1 MTQLTN
7 RKIVKLFKIDCVRAH
22 QFWRIVMNGKV
33 FFLASM
39 STVLCAAMALSV
51 TAEETTEPISSTQ
64 ASPVFGVTLPPGYR
78 EWQFI
83 SVAHEA
89 GNNNDIRGILGNSIA
104 MKALREGT
112 LPFPD
117 GSIIVRLA
125 YEYVPSAENNAIF
138 GREQSF
144 IAGAPTNVQVEV
156 KDSRRYASTGGWGYG
171 QFENG
176 KANPSL
182 KIINSCFACHAKL
195 PAAADMIFTKYS
207 P

>member
-1 MTQLTN
+1 MM
-7 RKIVKLFKIDCVRAH
+7 RK
-22 QFWRIVMNGKV
+22 
-33 FFLASM
+33 
-39 STVLCAAMALSV
+39 LSV
-51 TAEETTEPISSTQ
+51 LALISTLLSASIPLPTVAEESASSTADDR
-64 ASPVFGVTLPPGYR
+64 ASPVFGVSLPPGYR

-89 GNNNDIRGILGNSIA
+89 GNNNDIRGILGNDIA
-104 MKALREGT
+104 MKALKEGT

-125 YEYVPSAENNAIF
+125 YEYVPSERNNAIF

-144 IAGAPTNVQVEV
+144 VAGAPTNVQIEV
-156 KDSRRYASTGGWGYG
+156 KDSKRYANTGGWGYG

-176 KANPSL
+176 KANPNL

-195 PAAADMIFTKYS
+195 PAAADFVFTTFSK
-207 P
+207 